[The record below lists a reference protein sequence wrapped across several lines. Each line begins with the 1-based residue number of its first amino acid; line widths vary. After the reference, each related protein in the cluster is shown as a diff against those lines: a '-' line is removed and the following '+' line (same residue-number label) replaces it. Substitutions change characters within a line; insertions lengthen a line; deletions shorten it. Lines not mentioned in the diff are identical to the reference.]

1 MLTLA
6 ILGFLA
12 ERPMH
17 AYELRQ
23 VVSDLIGHN
32 RPVSDG
38 ALYPAVNRL
47 REAGHVERRAEP
59 GEGAPARQVLHL
71 TDDGRAELLRRLAA
85 PKETEITDGAS
96 FFTLLA
102 FLGQLDD
109 PARQAA
115 VLRRRLDFLTRPG
128 SFFRK
133 DGKPALVRDVDDPF
147 RKGMLLVARATRRAE
162 REWLEQALRERE
174 ESGSASGPE
183 AGAGSVS
190 GPETAPAS
198 APEV

>member
-38 ALYPAVNRL
+38 ALYPALNRL
-47 REAGHVERRAEP
+47 REAGHIERQETP
-59 GEGAPARQVLHL
+59 GVGAPTRQVLHL
-71 TDDGRAELLRRLAA
+71 TDTGRAELHRRLTS
-85 PKETEITDGAS
+85 PKETEITDAGA

-102 FLGQLDD
+102 FLNQLDD
-109 PARQAA
+109 PAAQSA
-115 VLRRRLDFLTRPG
+115 VLRRRLDFLTGPG

-133 DGKPALVRDVDDPF
+133 DGEPARAQDVEDPF
-147 RKGMLLVARATRRAE
+147 RKGMLVMARATRQAE
-162 REWLEQALRERE
+162 RNWLEQTLQTL
-174 ESGSASGPE
+174 
-183 AGAGSVS
+183 
-190 GPETAPAS
+190 TAP
-198 APEV
+198 PHPDPPPTP

>member
-23 VVSDLIGHN
+23 LVSDLIGHN

-38 ALYPAVNRL
+38 ALYPALNRL
-47 REAGHVERRAEP
+47 REAGHVERQETP

-71 TDDGRAELLRRLAA
+71 TATGRAELHRRLTT
-85 PKETEITDGAS
+85 PRETEITDGGA

-109 PARQAA
+109 PAAQSA
-115 VLRRRLDFLTRPG
+115 VLGRRLDFLTRPG

-133 DGKPALVRDVDDPF
+133 DGEPARAKDVEDPF
-147 RKGMLLVARATRRAE
+147 RKGMLVMARATRQAE
-162 REWLEQALRERE
+162 RNWLEQTLATLETPAPLRTDPP
-174 ESGSASGPE
+174 PE
-183 AGAGSVS
+183 
-190 GPETAPAS
+190 P
-198 APEV
+198 